1 MLEII
6 FFKKKFHIWG
16 FESFIFWSSFL
27 FRGTSLGRFSQCFFL
42 FFVFA
47 FFCSQ
52 LTIVADIF
60 TQPPPPPT
68 TTFIKKLFTTLLL
81 ILKWYDRALFCEWV
95 SNIEAY
101 LVFLYPR
108 RDLLKLA
115 TCTRVSFL
123 IKLQASGLKFKKRL
137 WQTCFPVNFLR
148 TVFLQNTS
156 GPLLLNWSV
165 FR

>member
-1 MLEII
+1 MPEII
-6 FFKKKFHIWG
+6 FFKKEFHIWG

-27 FRGTSLGRFSQCFFL
+27 FRGTSLGRFSQFFCFFL
-42 FFVFA
+42 LFFQSANYSGRHFYSA
-47 FFCSQ
+47 F
-52 LTIVADIF
+52 
-60 TQPPPPPT
+60 PPPT
-68 TTFIKKLFTTLLL
+68 ATFIKKLFTTLLL

>member
-1 MLEII
+1 MRFWII
-6 FFKKKFHIWG
+6 YILVKFPFSG
-16 FESFIFWSSFL
+16 DL
-27 FRGTSLGRFSQCFFL
+27 FRAFQSVF
-42 FFVFA
+42 FFVFCFY
-47 FFCSQ
+47 FFLQS
-52 LTIVADIF
+52 ANYSGRHF
-60 TQPPPPPT
+60 YSASPPPT

-156 GPLLLNWSV
+156 GSLLLNWSV